1 MFSLAGDVDRYSE
14 FLPWCSDSI
23 ILERTEAE
31 VLAKIVLA
39 YKGWNTTF
47 TTQNQMMPDQLIE
60 MRLVEGAAFSSL
72 SGDWRFRALD
82 EMACEVSLD
91 VNFSLAGK
99 LGGRMLEPIFSRI
112 CNELIDAFIAR
123 AKSLYGER
131 AFA

>member
-14 FLPWCSDSI
+14 FLPWCSDSV

-47 TTQNQMMPDQLIE
+47 TTRNQMAPDQLIE

-72 SGDWRFRALD
+72 SGDWRQVLSVFGVEED
-82 EMACEVSLD
+82 
-91 VNFSLAGK
+91 
-99 LGGRMLEPIFSRI
+99 
-112 CNELIDAFIAR
+112 
-123 AKSLYGER
+123 
-131 AFA
+131 

>member
-1 MFSLAGDVDRYSE
+1 M
-14 FLPWCSDSI
+14 
-23 ILERTEAE
+23 ILERTEDE
-31 VLAKIVLA
+31 VLAKIILV
-39 YKGWNTTF
+39 YKSWNTTF
-47 TTQNQMMPDQLIE
+47 TTRNRMVADQLIE

-72 SGDWRFRALD
+72 SGDWRFRVLD

-91 VNFSLAGK
+91 VDFSLAGK